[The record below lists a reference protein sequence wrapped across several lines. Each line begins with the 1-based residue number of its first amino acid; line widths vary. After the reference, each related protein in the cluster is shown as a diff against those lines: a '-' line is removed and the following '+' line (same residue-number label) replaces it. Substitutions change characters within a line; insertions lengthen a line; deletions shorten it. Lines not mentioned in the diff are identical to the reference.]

1 MLSRVKLTSSQGI
14 LEDLLETQ
22 ELQDAEV
29 DSWVESQTTL
39 VWTKSRVELNTIST
53 VDLQLSLVIFPDNS
67 ELDDSLGDGDDL
79 EGNLVF
85 WILLKEC
92 AVFEGRDEF

>member
-1 MLSRVKLTSSQGI
+1 M
-14 LEDLLETQ
+14 
-22 ELQDAEV
+22 
-29 DSWVESQTTL
+29 
-39 VWTKSRVELNTIST
+39 NTIST